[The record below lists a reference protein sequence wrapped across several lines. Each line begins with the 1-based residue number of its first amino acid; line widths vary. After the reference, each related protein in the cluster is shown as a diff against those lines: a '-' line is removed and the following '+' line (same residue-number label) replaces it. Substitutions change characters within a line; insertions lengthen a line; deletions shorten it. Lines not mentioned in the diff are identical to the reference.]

1 MDRVRAHVFVEGRV
15 QGVGFRAA
23 TRDAARRA
31 GVEGWVRNGDDG
43 RVEMVFEGTRSAVQR
58 MVSWCYSGP
67 PAAEVDRVTMTWEEP
82 TGNEGSFSISW

>member
-15 QGVGFRAA
+15 QGVGFRAS

-31 GVEGWVRNGDDG
+31 GVEGWVRNLSDG
-43 RVEMVFEGTRSAVQR
+43 RVEMIFEGTRSAVQR

-67 PAAEVDRVTMTWEEP
+67 SAAQVERVTTTWEEP
-82 TGNEGSFSISW
+82 TGTEGSFSISW